1 MWSRSCAR
9 PRRRP
14 SPARWCRST
23 AASPGSA
30 HPPAE
35 RRLPRMKVSAAVL
48 WGVGEP
54 WSVEE
59 VELDGPR
66 GKEVLVRLAASGL
79 CHSDEHLVTGDLP
92 VPGFP
97 YIGGHEGAGEVVEVG
112 PGVHGLAPGDHVVLG
127 FIPS

>member
-1 MWSRSCAR
+1 
-9 PRRRP
+9 
-14 SPARWCRST
+14 
-23 AASPGSA
+23 
-30 HPPAE
+30 
-35 RRLPRMKVSAAVL
+35 MKNSAAVL
-48 WGVGEP
+48 WGVGQD

-66 GKEVLVRLAASGL
+66 DNEVLVRLAASGL

-112 PGVHGLAPGDHVVLG
+112 PGVRARARRSRRARLHPVVRQVPVVREWPPEPL
-127 FIPS
+127 